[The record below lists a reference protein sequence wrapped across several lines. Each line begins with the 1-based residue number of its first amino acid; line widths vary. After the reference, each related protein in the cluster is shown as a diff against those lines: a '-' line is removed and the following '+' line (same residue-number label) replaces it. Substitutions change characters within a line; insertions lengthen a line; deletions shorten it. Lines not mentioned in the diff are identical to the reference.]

1 MTWLNRGV
9 LDQSTM
15 ADKAKTKAV
24 DNSTDVDCESSPETI
39 NEVPEVVADSLEA
52 VIEDMDNTPVLFS
65 PSPSLWSDCVD
76 LDDAASPP
84 VQEKPPSCPKV
95 LCDLF
100 NSGARYEMVPK
111 FTWNLKSNDNRVR
124 LRKELSVV
132 FSVDTVVNTQDIIYG
147 FDAAGID
154 VDEILSIQR
163 RASNNTWVVSFRS
176 TDAKNIALGVPSVV
190 IAGCTVFLGDCE
202 HRVQIVKVYEAPAEM
217 PDTVLIG
224 RLSHYGKVFS
234 FRRDRVTDGIY
245 NGVRTARMR
254 LNLTIPP
261 SILVAGEF
269 VRIWYPAQPKMCR
282 RCGDPGHMVAQCSS
296 FRCFNCEAPGHRV
309 EDCERPPLC
318 SICLAE
324 DHSTD
329 VCPFLLYSANLV
341 AQPGDSSYAEVA
353 KTISEPSASPSYANV
368 ASRSPEQVE
377 AIQAAQAAGAGSKP
391 PPKKPVQKP
400 AQKPRPRRK
409 AASEPPST
417 KTGEKSAEQRKDVL
431 KTIHESN
438 REHNHNAD
446 REGDRSRGRDAGRDR
461 DRERERASARD
472 RERDHERHRG
482 RDYSRERDRDRSG
495 RRHHH
500 HRESESSGESSDS
513 EYVKVKHKHRSR
525 R

>member
-1 MTWLNRGV
+1 M
-9 LDQSTM
+9 
-15 ADKAKTKAV
+15 
-24 DNSTDVDCESSPETI
+24 
-39 NEVPEVVADSLEA
+39 
-52 VIEDMDNTPVLFS
+52 
-65 PSPSLWSDCVD
+65 
-76 LDDAASPP
+76 
-84 VQEKPPSCPKV
+84 
-95 LCDLF
+95 
-100 NSGARYEMVPK
+100 
-111 FTWNLKSNDNRVR
+111 
-124 LRKELSVV
+124 
-132 FSVDTVVNTQDIIYG
+132 
-147 FDAAGID
+147 
-154 VDEILSIQR
+154 
-163 RASNNTWVVSFRS
+163 
-176 TDAKNIALGVPSVV
+176 
-190 IAGCTVFLGDCE
+190 
-202 HRVQIVKVYEAPAEM
+202 QIVKVYEAPTEM
-217 PDTVLIG
+217 PNTVLIG

-234 FRRDRVTDGIY
+234 FRRDRIADGIY
-245 NGVRTARMR
+245 NGIRTARMR

-269 VRIWYPAQPKMCR
+269 VRVWYPTQPKMCR

-309 EDCERPPLC
+309 EDCERLPLC

-353 KTISEPSASPSYANV
+353 KTISEPSASPLNANV

-377 AIQAAQAAGAGSKP
+377 AIKAAQAAGAGSKQ

-400 AQKPRPRRK
+400 VQKPRPRRK

-417 KTGEKSAEQRKDVL
+417 KTVGEKSAEQKIDEL

-438 REHNHNAD
+438 RKRGHDAD
-446 REGDRSRGRDAGRDR
+446 RERDHSRGRDAGRDR

-482 RDYSRERDRDRSG
+482 RDYSRERDRDRSS
-495 RRHHH
+495 RRSHH
-500 HRESESSGESSDS
+500 HRESESSGEDSDYD
-513 EYVKVKHKHRSR
+513 YVKVKRKHRSR